1 MNKIQNIKKNCFFF
15 IYKNYKFIFFYFK
28 IKMQN
33 KVNFNME
40 KDNVFHFLKKVN
52 TNLVVVVT
60 DMKLDFEKNP
70 NSNDIK

>member
-1 MNKIQNIKKNCFFF
+1 
-15 IYKNYKFIFFYFK
+15 
-28 IKMQN
+28 MQN
-33 KVNFNME
+33 KVNYNME
-40 KDNVFHFLKKVN
+40 KDNVFHFLKKIN